1 MFSIKTELRMKPSNM
16 LFHRSLRTFLS
27 VCCVLLTFVMSVQA
41 GQTGKI
47 TGRITDEKTGEPLV
61 GATLLI
67 QGTKMGAATDFDGEY
82 FITNIPPG
90 TYNLQVSILGYQ
102 NTVVKNVLVRIDL
115 TTQVNV
121 KLSST
126 EVIGQEVVIQAE
138 RPLVQKDLTSSSVTV
153 SSEEIK
159 VMPVEN
165 INQVIN
171 LQAGVVG
178 GHFRGG
184 RTGEVAYLI
193 DGMPINNPANG
204 YAGFTP
210 ENSSI
215 REMEVI
221 SGTFNAEYGQ
231 AMSGIVN
238 IVTQDGS
245 NTFTG
250 SFSSYF
256 GDYYTSHTD
265 TYLNLDKFNISRS
278 KNIQASI
285 SGPSLIDDHLT
296 FFATGRIINDQ
307 GFLFGKRI
315 FNVQDKILPVL
326 GPDNIQ
332 IRVPDEVEVTDPNY
346 VTDGSRNLYQI
357 IKTGDGSYVPMNPS
371 RKYSLNGKL
380 TYSLSEFKFTY
391 GYFWEDNFNKN
402 YDHAYRLTPDGTM
415 NHFSTNTINTFQI
428 SHVPTPSTFQTLKF
442 SVNNFRQ
449 KGYVYENPDD
459 PRYVNPSQGSPI
471 TSYTFR
477 SGGMNSSRYEAN
489 NQSIIAQWSLSS
501 QLSKEH
507 KLGVG
512 IEGRLHQIF
521 NHGMNITTYDRDSA
535 GITITSLIYP
545 KLGSAGNQMYDKR
558 PRELSAYVQD
568 KMEYGSLII
577 NAGIRMD
584 YFDPNGKLLVDL
596 TNPPQEATTD
606 SVRSLYPLRSAST
619 KLQVSPRLGVSF
631 PITDQGIIHFSY
643 GHFFQIPTFENLYNN
658 SDYLVQSGAT
668 LSAQTGNPNLDAQ
681 RTTTYELGLQ
691 QALMEN
697 IGIDFTIYYR
707 DIRNLLGMEIIN
719 TTQGV
724 KYARFINRDY
734 GSIRGLILSLD
745 RRFAD
750 YFSLRADYTYQI
762 AEGVASDPLSVFY
775 NNQSNPPVESNKQL
789 VPLSWDQRS
798 TLNINLTVG
807 EMGNWTTG
815 LIFQYGNG
823 FPYTE
828 DTRAS
833 LIRFENGAKK
843 PSTINLDMRAEK
855 SVQLSGVNI
864 SVFMLVYNILDI
876 KNEYGVDAWSGR
888 ANIDL
893 TTEQNAQKIVGVNTI
908 PEFQNNPANFSN
920 PRQVRLGLNLG
931 F

>member
-1 MFSIKTELRMKPSNM
+1 MNSSLLLSTPSLKKFFM
-16 LFHRSLRTFLS
+16 TCCALLVFVLPLS
-27 VCCVLLTFVMSVQA
+27 A

-47 TGRITDEKTGEPLV
+47 SGKVTDEKTGEALV
-61 GATLLI
+61 GATLMI
-67 QGTKMGAATDFDGEY
+67 QGTKMGAASDFQGDY
-82 FITNIPPG
+82 YITNISPG
-90 TYNLQVSILGYQ
+90 TYNLVVSIIGYQ
-102 NTVVKNVLVRIDL
+102 NTVVKNIIIKIDL

-126 EVIGQEVVIQAE
+126 EIIGQEVIVQAE
-138 RPLVQKDLTSSSVTV
+138 RSLVQRDLTSSSVTV

-165 INQVIN
+165 INQIIN

-184 RTGEVAYLI
+184 RSGEVAYLI

-204 YAGFTP
+204 NAGFTP

-231 AMSGIVN
+231 AMSGVVN

-245 NTFTG
+245 SNYSG

-256 GDYYTSHTD
+256 GDYYTKHTD
-265 TYLNLDKFNISRS
+265 LYLNLDKFNVTRS
-278 KNIQASI
+278 KNLQLSL
-285 SGPSLIDDHLT
+285 SGPTQIDDRLT
-296 FFATGRIINDQ
+296 FFFTGRYINDQ
-307 GFLFGKRI
+307 GFLFGKRV
-315 FNVQDKILPVL
+315 FNIGDNILPVRT
-326 GPDNIQ
+326 PDGLQ
-332 IRVPDEVEVTDPNY
+332 VRVDPGTVFTNPSY
-346 VTDGSRNLYQI
+346 VTDGSGNLYEMI
-357 IKTGDGSYVPMNPS
+357 MTGDGSYVSMNPS

-380 TYSLSEFKFTY
+380 TYGFSDLKFTY
-391 GYFWEDNFNKN
+391 GYFWEDNFNKY
-402 YDHAYRLTPDGTM
+402 YDHNYRLTPDGIM
-415 NHFSTNTINTFQI
+415 SHYSRNTINTFQI
-428 SHVPTPSTFQTLKF
+428 SYVPSQSTFQTLKF

-449 KGYVYENPDD
+449 HGYVFENPND
-459 PRYVNPSQGSPI
+459 PRYVSPTQGGAV
-471 TSYTFR
+471 TNYTFR
-477 SGGMNSSRYEAN
+477 SGGMNSGRYEAN
-489 NQSIIAQWSLSS
+489 SQSIIGQWAITS

-507 KLGVG
+507 KIGIG
-512 IEGRLHQIF
+512 IEGRMHQIF
-521 NHGMNITTYDRDSA
+521 NHGMGITTEDRDSA
-535 GITITSLIYP
+535 GISITTLFYP
-545 KLGSAGNQMYDKR
+545 ELGSVGNQMYDKR
-558 PRELSAYVQD
+558 PREASAYVQD
-568 KMEYGSLII
+568 KMEYGNMII
-577 NAGIRMD
+577 NAGVRAD
-584 YFDPNGKLLVDL
+584 YFDPNAKYLVDQ
-596 TNPPQEATTD
+596 TNPPEKATTEAI
-606 SVRSLYPLRSAST
+606 RKLTPLKWAT
-619 KLQVSPRLGVSF
+619 AKIQVSPRLGVSF

-658 SDYLVQSGAT
+658 SDFLVKSGNTSTA
-668 LSAQTGNPNLDAQ
+668 SAQMGNPDLDAQ

-691 QALMEN
+691 QALFEN
-697 IGIDFTIYYR
+697 IGVDFTVYYR

-734 GSIRGLILSLD
+734 GSIRGLILSFD

-762 AEGVASDPLSVFY
+762 AEGDASDPLSVFY
-775 NNQSNPPVESNKQL
+775 NNQTVPPVETNKQL

-798 TLNINLTVG
+798 TLNLNLTVG
-807 EMGNWTTG
+807 EMGNWTAG
-815 LIFQYGNG
+815 LIFQYGTG

-833 LIRFENGAKK
+833 LVRFENGAIK
-843 PSTINLDMRAEK
+843 PTTYNLDMRAEK
-855 SVQLSGVNI
+855 NFNIASMNI
-864 SVFMLVYNILDI
+864 SVFMLIYNLLDV
-876 KNEYGVDAWSGR
+876 KNEINVDAWSGR

-893 TTEQNAQKIVGVNTI
+893 TTSQNAQKIVGVNTI
-908 PEFQNNPANFSN
+908 AEYQNNPGSFSN
-920 PRQVRLGLNLG
+920 PRQVRFGLNLG